1 MIVGS
6 AALPARG
13 CPVCG
18 IPLDSQVFDASG
30 IVDLEKENAVGRR
43 HLLARFELPAQYCG
57 VLEYFAQFTD
67 AQARDPAEIDTPALE
82 WSILI
87 NGRPL
92 YPYLAFTLIL
102 NPWGF
107 GSFQTTVRLN
117 ESATLEFI
125 VRKTR
130 DAIAGETVIKKAG
143 ARIVGR
149 YWYDAEYGRVGRPY

>member
-1 MIVGS
+1 MIARS
-6 AALPARG
+6 AVLPARG

-30 IVDLEKENAVGRR
+30 LVDLEKDSAVGRR
-43 HLLARFELPAQYCG
+43 HLLARFALPAQYCG

-67 AQARDPAEIDTPALE
+67 AQARDPAEIDTPGLE

-107 GSFQTTVRLN
+107 GSFQTTARLS
-117 ESATLEFI
+117 ESATLDFI

-130 DAIAGETVIKKAG
+130 DAIAGECVIKRAG
-143 ARIVGR
+143 GRIVGR
-149 YWYDAEYGRVGRPY
+149 YWYDAE

>member
-1 MIVGS
+1 MITRSS
-6 AALPARG
+6 ALLARG

-18 IPLDSQVFDASG
+18 IPLDAQVFDAAG
-30 IVDLEKENAVGRR
+30 IVDLDKDSAVGRR

-57 VLEYFAQFTD
+57 VLEYFSQFTD
-67 AQARDPAEIDTPALE
+67 AQARDPAEIDTPGLE

-107 GSFQTTVRLN
+107 GSFQTTARLN

-130 DAIAGETVIKKAG
+130 DALAGETVINKAG
-143 ARIVGR
+143 GRIVGR
-149 YWYDAEYGRVGRPY
+149 YWYDAEYGRGDRPC